1 MNVDDLKK
9 IMRHKHKDY
18 KMTVAILIQR
28 LKENRM
34 TLPEATIELE
44 KLSQVFTG
52 VMEKHLAPSEEG

>member
-1 MNVDDLKK
+1 
-9 IMRHKHKDY
+9 
-18 KMTVAILIQR
+18 MTVAILIQR
-28 LKENRM
+28 LKENPM